1 MIINTNV
8 SSLVTR
14 NYLRQNNEDL
24 QTAMEKLSSGRRI
37 NKAADDAAGLSI
49 ATRMTTQVRGMDVAT
64 RNAQDGISLI
74 QTAESALGSIADI
87 LQRMRELA
95 VQADNGTYSVQDKGS
110 LQAEMD
116 ALISEVQHISDTTK
130 FNGISL
136 LDGSATAV
144 TLHISDLA
152 NDTLT
157 VGLTDAQTTVLGETG
172 LKLNLLD
179 IASLTSV
186 LDGTVGVSGAT
197 LSSDSGAQDAILAID
212 AALDIVSGD
221 RAAFGAMQNRLAF
234 TIDNLAVARQNTTTS
249 RSRIE
254 DADMAE
260 ETSKMTRNKILNQ
273 SSIAMLAQANQNPN
287 QILQLLQGQ

>member
-24 QTAMEKLSSGRRI
+24 QAAMEKLSSGKRI

-64 RNAQDGISLI
+64 RNAGDGVSLI
-74 QTAESALGSIADI
+74 QTAESAMGSIGDI

-95 VQADNGTYSVQDKGS
+95 VQADNGTYSVQDKTS
-110 LQAEMD
+110 LKSEMD
-116 ALISEVQHISDTTK
+116 ALVAEISHIADTTK

-136 LDGSATAV
+136 LNGTNASV

-152 NDTLT
+152 NDTIT
-157 VGLTDAQTTVLGETG
+157 VGLVDAQTSVLGETG
-172 LKLNLLD
+172 LKLNALD
-179 IASLTSV
+179 ITSATAV
-186 LDGTVGVSGAT
+186 LDGTVGASGAT
-197 LSSDSGAQDAILAID
+197 LSSANGAQDAILAID
-212 AALDIVSGD
+212 AALDAISSD
-221 RAAFGAMQNRLAF
+221 RAELGAMQNRLGF
-234 TIDNLAVARQNTTTS
+234 TIDNLAVARQNTTAA

-273 SSIAMLAQANQNPN
+273 SSIAMLAQANQTPN
-287 QILQLLQGQ
+287 QILQLLQG